1 MTQEWSKDVVV
12 LFYGPKCP
20 YSKYYLPTPPMNVWL
35 FPTGLTQA
43 VVVVREFLDVEM
55 PKLLDMVSHVSSLIV
70 AKIDCSGTFSKRRQV
85 KVTSNQDPPAH
96 QSMDAEN
103 ECPMG
108 VVSGYPTIALYKG
121 CRSSEKKPASPLGY
135 WLTREADDL
144 YRFVRPL
151 LCPLRLRSHV
161 MGTHRW
167 LKEHSYYS
175 IPKKP
180 VALPSSEP
188 AANPAMAAAEQVGG
202 ELPDPLANAAGLLL

>member
-1 MTQEWSKDVVV
+1 
-12 LFYGPKCP
+12 
-20 YSKYYLPTPPMNVWL
+20 
-35 FPTGLTQA
+35 
-43 VVVVREFLDVEM
+43 
-55 PKLLDMVSHVSSLIV
+55 
-70 AKIDCSGTFSKRRQV
+70 
-85 KVTSNQDPPAH
+85 
-96 QSMDAEN
+96 MDAEN